1 MRKRL
6 VIILIVSLL
15 FIPIV
20 HAGNDMIT
28 IHPPGNHSSEEVF
41 FINGTTTLPAG
52 KTLVIDIE
60 PVRLHPAPS
69 HDPPKNT
76 TALTGQV
83 ITEKSTGGISQW
95 SYVVGSASLIPD
107 DYTIHVTSF
116 GPPTIESSAD
126 FTIQPQNGT
135 NPGTDQKPAR
145 MIPVQA
151 TVPQTS
157 MKAPA
162 DPVIPVLA
170 LVGYALAIIV
180 FWKSENQTF
189 FL

>member
-1 MRKRL
+1 MKEKCL
-6 VIILIVSLL
+6 VIILMVSLL
-15 FIPIV
+15 FIPLV
-20 HAGNDMIT
+20 HAGYDTIT
-28 IHPPGNHSSEEVF
+28 IHPPGNHTVEEVF
-41 FINGTTTLPAG
+41 FVNGTTTLPAG

-69 HDPPKNT
+69 HEPPKNT
-76 TALTGQV
+76 TALTRQV

-107 DYTIHVTSF
+107 DYTIRVTSF

-135 NPGTDQKPAR
+135 NPGTDQKPALT
-145 MIPVQA
+145 IPVQA

-157 MKAPA
+157 MKAMV
-162 DPVIPVLA
+162 DPVIIILA
-170 LVGYALAIIV
+170 LAGNIIGMIILR
-180 FWKSENQTF
+180 KKQNP
-189 FL
+189 